1 MVEKA
6 KEIELSVILPYVQEY
21 PQVAFTAQS
30 IINEL
35 RGNINF
41 ELIVIDNWC
50 NEVAEQGRPQDK
62 GSTYMESIAKINDEM
77 VYLKYDKKL
86 SHWNAKNLGVAHA
99 KGKFLWFCDSHCLV
113 SPGLL
118 TGMVRYYREHHTHL
132 NGTLHAPL
140 SYLLDT
146 PGRSLIYKL
155 AGDIDKGEVHYSFT
169 RFNNTGIVTRVPCM
183 STCGMMMTRQLFDD
197 LGGWPEQLG
206 IYGGGENFINFTLAT
221 LGKTINIFPYD
232 TPLWHFAEKRGYHW
246 NFDDHLRNRMLAT
259 YLFGG
264 YSLLKLFTAHAKGS
278 ETQKRRLMESVITNP
293 TCIAHRQQ
301 IEKKQVVSIQDWWAT
316 WKAPS
321 K

>member
-1 MVEKA
+1 MVEKVN
-6 KEIELSVILPYVQEY
+6 EIELSVILPFVQEY

-35 RGNINF
+35 RGSINF

-62 GSTYMESIAKINDEM
+62 GSTYMESIAKINEEM
-77 VYLKYDKKL
+77 IYLRYDKKL
-86 SHWNAKNLGVAHA
+86 SHWNAKNMGVAHA
-99 KGKFLWFCDSHCLV
+99 KGTFLWFCDSHCLV

-118 TGMVRYYREHHTHL
+118 TGMVRYYREHHSQL

-221 LGKTINIFPYD
+221 LGKTINIFPYNA
-232 TPLWHFAEKRGYHW
+232 PLWHFAEKRGYHW
-246 NFDDHLRNRMLAT
+246 NFDDYLRNKGIAT
-259 YLFGG
+259 FCFSD
-264 YSLLKLFTAHAKGS
+264 YSFLKLFFEHSKGTS
-278 ETQKRRLMESVITNP
+278 LQKQKILEGIITNAS
-293 TCIAHRQQ
+293 ILDHRERLVANRKIEIIDWWRQQ
-301 IEKKQVVSIQDWWAT
+301 KEK
-316 WKAPS
+316 
-321 K
+321 